1 MEVTPVHDCL
11 WYAVRVRSNF
21 EKTTAEFLEAREHDV
36 FLPVYAA
43 RRRWADRVK
52 EVKVPLFPGYVFCRF
67 DAARPLP
74 VLMAPGVV
82 HIVSAGT
89 QPVAVDPEELAAVRR
104 MVEGSNPQPW
114 PFPRAGEHVRII
126 RGPLAGLEG
135 ILAEVKNQWR
145 IVVSVTLLQRSVAAE
160 IDREW
165 VERMPARPPWQSGSL
180 CFSR

>member
-1 MEVTPVHDCL
+1 VTPVHDYP

-21 EKTTAEFLEAREHDV
+21 EKTAAEFLEAREHDV

-104 MVEGSNPQPW
+104 MVEGSNAQPW
-114 PFPRAGEHVRII
+114 PFSACRRAGPHHPGAAGGTRRNPG
-126 RGPLAGLEG
+126 RGEEPVADHRFGH
-135 ILAEVKNQWR
+135 A
-145 IVVSVTLLQRSVAAE
+145 VAAVGG
-160 IDREW
+160 R
-165 VERMPARPPWQSGSL
+165 RN
-180 CFSR
+180 